1 MGHHRRN
8 KRSEYKQI
16 ITHDEL
22 LNKITVFPEYDL
34 RQFRNSD
41 YYIDTRGLVYRKK
54 GDKKFKPIEM
64 FIYHGYVCFIYYTKR
79 RGKNIKKR
87 VNVHRA
93 VAEIYYNDY
102 NIRETN
108 LTVHHIENKY
118 NNAINN
124 LFICSREYH
133 DYIEENNIKVSSNI
147 ELNQSIGQRKEIF
160 RPIKG
165 FEDYLVTDTGRVYS
179 LKSRMYLKFTRVN
192 SNYLQA
198 KLWKQNKMYSKYVH
212 RLVADAFLENSENKP
227 TVDHIN
233 RNRTDNRV
241 ENLRWATRSEQ
252 AKNTSNVGFDL
263 YVKNRRQKIY
273 EITDNTII
281 FYPSFSSV
289 EGFSKSIFS
298 KHFRKHDFDFY
309 CKGRH
314 FIIPHEDME

>member
-22 LNKITVFPEYDL
+22 LNKINVFPEYDL

-54 GDKKFKPIEM
+54 GNNKFKPVEM
-64 FIYHGYVCFIYYTKR
+64 FIYHGYVCFIYYGKR

-93 VAEIYYNDY
+93 VAEIYYDDY

-118 NNAINN
+118 MNAING

-133 DYIEENNIKVSSNI
+133 DYIEENNIKVKSNI
-147 ELNQSIGQRKEIF
+147 RLHSHTGLRKEVF

-165 FEDYLVTDTGRVYS
+165 FEDYLVTDTARVYS
-179 LKSRMYLKFTRVN
+179 LKSRKYLNLTKATTGYIKVSLYKN
-192 SNYLQA
+192 G
-198 KLWKQNKMYSKYVH
+198 KMYAKTTH
-212 RLVADAFLENSENKP
+212 KLVAEAFLPNPENKP

-233 RNRTDNRV
+233 RIRDDNRL
-241 ENLRWATRSEQ
+241 ENLRWATISEQ
-252 AKNTSNVGFDL
+252 NINHSHEKQER
-263 YVKNRRQKIY
+263 KW
-273 EITDNTII
+273 
-281 FYPSFSSV
+281 SS
-289 EGFSKSIFS
+289 
-298 KHFRKHDFDFY
+298 
-309 CKGRH
+309 
-314 FIIPHEDME
+314 